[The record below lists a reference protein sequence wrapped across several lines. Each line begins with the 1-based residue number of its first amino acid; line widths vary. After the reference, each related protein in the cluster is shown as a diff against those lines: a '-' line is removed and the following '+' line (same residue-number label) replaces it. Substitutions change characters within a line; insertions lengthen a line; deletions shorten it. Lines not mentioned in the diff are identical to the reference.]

1 MKEWPE
7 VEAAICV
14 SDLCAIGVI
23 MECHRQKW
31 DVPSRLAVAGF
42 GDFEISRYCFP
53 TLTTVSV
60 NCTEI
65 GHQTGKLMLR
75 ATGKA
80 AAIDHPPV
88 ERLVIPHSIIERES
102 T

>member
-1 MKEWPE
+1 M
-7 VEAAICV
+7 EAVICV

-23 MECHRQKW
+23 MECHRRKW
-31 DVPSRLAVAGF
+31 AVPSRLAVAGF
-42 GDFEISRYCFP
+42 GDFEISRHSFP

-65 GHQTGKLMLR
+65 GIQAGKLMLM

-80 AAIDHPPV
+80 SALNPPLSQ
-88 ERLVIPHSIIERES
+88 RLVIPHSIIERES